1 MTTKVRKLTATVS
14 AAALLGAGG
23 VGAAQAA
30 SGTTDRPAGPR
41 GGHHA
46 LSTTQL
52 QTIASK
58 LGVTTG
64 AAADGDRR
72 QQAVEA
78 GGRRGEDMAATLAA
92 RARRGDG
99 EGPDDPRRQP
109 ADPARHASARR
120 AAPASPDNSKLVTAL
135 ATGLS
140 LDEATVKA
148 AFDEARG
155 RPQDRAR
162 DAQEDARY
170 AAIATALGVDAA
182 DVEAAFE
189 AVRPAR
195 PAK

>member
-30 SGTTDRPAGPR
+30 SGTSDRPAGPR

-58 LGVTTG
+58 LGVTT
-64 AAADGDRR
+64 AQLQTAIDANQPSRPD
-72 QQAVEA
+72 
-78 GGRRGEDMAATLAA
+78 GRRGEDMAATLAA
-92 RARRGDG
+92 ALGVETAKVQTILDANR
-99 EGPDDPRRQP
+99 P
-109 ADPARHASARR
+109 AQRPARPARG
-120 AAPASPDNSKLVTAL
+120 AKPGKPDNSKLVSVL
-135 ATGLS
+135 ATGLN

-148 AFDEARG
+148 ALAKLEA
-155 RPQDRAR
+155 DRKTAHET
-162 DAQEDARY
+162 QEDARY

-182 DVEAAFE
+182 NVEAAFE

>member
-30 SGTTDRPAGPR
+30 SGTSDRPAGPR

-58 LGVTTG
+58 LGVTT
-64 AAADGDRR
+64 AQLQTAIDANQPSRPD
-72 QQAVEA
+72 
-78 GGRRGEDMAATLAA
+78 GRRGEDMAATLAA
-92 RARRGDG
+92 ALGVETAKVQTILDANR
-99 EGPDDPRRQP
+99 P
-109 ADPARHASARR
+109 AQRPARPARG
-120 AAPASPDNSKLVTAL
+120 AKSGKPDNGRLVTAL
-135 ATGLS
+135 AAGLN

-148 AFDEARG
+148 AFAKLEG
-155 RPQDRAR
+155 DRKTAHEN
-162 DAQEDARY
+162 QEDARY

-182 DVEAAFE
+182 DVESAFE

-195 PAK
+195 PAR